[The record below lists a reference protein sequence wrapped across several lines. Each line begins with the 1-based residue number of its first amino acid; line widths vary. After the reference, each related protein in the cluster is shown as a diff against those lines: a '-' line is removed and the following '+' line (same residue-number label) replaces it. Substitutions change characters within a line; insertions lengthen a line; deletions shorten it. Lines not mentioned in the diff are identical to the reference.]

1 MRKSILVSVIISS
14 IILAIILFVNLKSE
28 KTYVVT
34 CNFSTGTFVDT
45 IVTNERV
52 WPLKTSYKIKD
63 NHYSTTF
70 CTVRTTINENR

>member
-1 MRKSILVSVIISS
+1 MRKFKLISVIIVSTVLVVTL
-14 IILAIILFVNLKSE
+14 IETLKSD

-34 CNFSTGTFVDT
+34 CNFSTNTFVDT

-52 WPLKTSYKIKD
+52 WPLKTSYRIED

-70 CTVRTTINENR
+70 CTVRSINENR

>member
-1 MRKSILVSVIISS
+1 MRKSILVSVIIGGA
-14 IILAIILFVNLKSE
+14 IILAFTLLALKSD

-34 CNFSTGTFVDT
+34 CNFSTNTFVDT

-52 WPLKTSYKIKD
+52 WPLKTSYKIED

-70 CTVRTTINENR
+70 CTVRSINESR